1 MNKLIFTLLIIF
13 PLITIAQTD
22 EEKGYQIVSDAI
34 DADRGFGSSTVDLKM
49 VLKNKNGQISERTLS
64 NKTLELDIDGDK
76 SMIVFT
82 SPKDIKGTSTLTFT
96 HKKGADDQW
105 LFLPSIKRTKRIS
118 SSNKSGPFVGSE
130 FAYEDLS
137 SVELE
142 KNTYK
147 FIKDEGDLLFVE
159 QYPVDPK
166 SGYKKRIASYNKA
179 KNYRLEMIQFYDR
192 KGSLLKTLTY
202 SEYKLYRDKFWRAS
216 KLEMINHQSN
226 KETQLFFNN
235 YNFDVNLKD
244 DDFTELALRRAG
256 N

>member
-1 MNKLIFTLLIIF
+1 MKNIIF
-13 PLITIAQTD
+13 SLFLTLPLLLSAQTD
-22 EEKGYQIVSDAI
+22 EEKGAQIVAAAI
-34 DADRGFGSSTVDLKM
+34 EADHGFGSSTVDLKM

-64 NKTLELDIDGDK
+64 NKTLELDEDGDK

-96 HKKGADDQW
+96 HKVGADDQW
-105 LFLPSIKRTKRIS
+105 LFLPSIQRTKRIS

-147 FIKDEGDLLFVE
+147 FLKQEGDLLYVE
-159 QYPVDPK
+159 QDPVDPK
-166 SGYKKRIASYNKA
+166 SGYKKRIAVYNKA
-179 KNYRLEMIQFYDR
+179 KDYRLEEIEFYDR
-192 KGSLLKTLTY
+192 KGALLKTLTY
-202 SEYKLYRDKFWRAS
+202 TDYKLYKDKFWRAN
-216 KLEMINHQSN
+216 KFEMVNHQSK
-226 KETQLFFNN
+226 KETLLFFNN
-235 YNFDVNLKD
+235 YNFEVNLKEG
-244 DDFTELALRRAG
+244 DFTEIALRRAS

>member
-49 VLKNKNGQISERTLS
+49 ILKNKNGQISERTLS

-96 HKKGADDQW
+96 HKKGAYDQW
-105 LFLPSIKRTKRIS
+105 LFLPSIKSTKRIS

-166 SGYKKRIASYNKA
+166 SGYKKRIASYNKE

-226 KETQLFFNN
+226 KETQLFFDN

>member
-1 MNKLIFTLLIIF
+1 
-13 PLITIAQTD
+13 
-22 EEKGYQIVSDAI
+22 
-34 DADRGFGSSTVDLKM
+34 M

-137 SVELE
+137 SAEIE
-142 KNTYK
+142 KYTYK
-147 FIKDEGDLLFVE
+147 FLDQKGNLIFLE
-159 QYPVDPK
+159 QTPVDPK
-166 SGYKKRIASYNKA
+166 SGYMRQVVTYNAEQSYRVEK
-179 KNYRLEMIQFYDR
+179 IDFYDR
-192 KGSLLKTLTY
+192 KNSLLKTLTY
-202 SEYKLYRDKFWRAS
+202 IGYVLYKDKFWRAN
-216 KLEMINHQSN
+216 KLKMVNHQTN
-226 KETQLFFNN
+226 KETMLEFSK
-235 YNFDVNLKD
+235 YDFDVAFAEN
-244 DDFTELALRRAG
+244 DFSDLTIWFEGDVRTGVSGEWQFSLASA
-256 N
+256 